1 MLKSSELPPAA
12 EPSTGSSEPSPAVTV
27 LSSAPRPGEDHV
39 AASRAPLNLDDLL
52 AVVGLTRPA
61 WMRRAACR
69 GEDLRLFFPGRT
81 GAARTL
87 LGEARAV
94 CSTCPVVDACR
105 DYAVDN
111 LVHHGVWGGTS
122 ERQRRQIR
130 RDRREPAA

>member
-1 MLKSSELPPAA
+1 V
-12 EPSTGSSEPSPAVTV
+12 PSTA
-27 LSSAPRPGEDHV
+27 APRPGEEHV
-39 AASRAPLNLDDLL
+39 AAGRAPLDVDDLL

-61 WMRRAACR
+61 WMAVGKCR
-69 GEDLRLFFPGRT
+69 GEDPRLFFPGRT

-87 LGEARAV
+87 LVEARSV
-94 CSTCPVVDACR
+94 CSTCPVADPCR

-111 LVHHGVWGGTS
+111 LIHHGVWGGTS